1 MLRWSRRA
9 RRQREAPRTDTGRMA
24 GEADV
29 IHRIAER
36 TGRLGLELVDVAGN
50 VDDVSAHVS
59 REASQFAELTRFAEQ
74 MAEFNKTVD
83 EAAEAAQ
90 SVATRAARDVEHSR
104 GTIRESIGDIRGLA
118 AAVTDSGSR
127 LSYLEDALTQVAGV
141 ARGISGIARQ
151 TNLLALNAT
160 IEASRAGEAGRGFA
174 VVAEEVKELAR
185 QTGEATTRIDQTLGE
200 LSSQVR
206 ELVRR
211 GEESTSQATR
221 VQEGTQ
227 AIQAVMES
235 VAGAIAEVDRESGRI
250 VGAVREIDR
259 YCGETA
265 SGLAGLTHE
274 VERSAGHLDTAR
286 ERINRLLGFTE
297 ELVNITL
304 ESDTETEDSPFVR
317 HARATA
323 AAVSRTFEQAVA
335 EGRITV
341 EALFDRDYQPIA
353 GTDPQQYLS
362 RYTRFTDEV
371 LPPLQEPVRES
382 DPRIS
387 ACCTTDDRGYIA
399 THALPVSQPQR
410 PDDPVWNAA
419 NCRNRR
425 IFDDRVGKAAAA
437 NRRPFLLQVYRRD
450 MGGGDFQLFRDASA
464 PVTVNGRH
472 WGAVRVIYRL

>member
-1 MLRWSRRA
+1 M
-9 RRQREAPRTDTGRMA
+9 E
-24 GEADV
+24 
-29 IHRIAER
+29 RIAER
-36 TGRLGLELVDVAGN
+36 TGQLGLELVDVAGH

-59 REASQFAELTRFAEQ
+59 REAEQFAHLSGMAAQ
-74 MAEFNKTVD
+74 MAEVNKTVD
-83 EAAEAAQ
+83 QAASAAQ
-90 SVATRAARDVEHSR
+90 QVANDAAGEVDRSQAR
-104 GTIRESIGDIRGLA
+104 IRESIDDIRRLA
-118 AAVTDSGSR
+118 DAVTDSGGR
-127 LSYLEDALTQVAGV
+127 LAYLDEALGRVSGV
-141 ARGISGIARQ
+141 ARGISGIAKQ

-185 QTGEATTRIDQTLGE
+185 QTGEATAQIDETLAE
-200 LSSQVR
+200 LASQVR
-206 ELVRR
+206 ELVQR
-211 GEESTSQATR
+211 GEESSAQAHR
-221 VQEGTQ
+221 VQEGTH
-227 AIQAVMES
+227 AIQDVMTS
-235 VAGAIAEVDRESGRI
+235 VAAAIADVDRETGRI
-250 VGAVREIDR
+250 AGAVRDIDR

-265 SGLAGLTHE
+265 SGLAGLTE
-274 VERSAGHLDTAR
+274 DVERSSGNLDAAG

-304 ESDTETEDSPFVR
+304 ESDSDTEDSPFVR
-317 HARATA
+317 KAQETA
-323 AAVSRTFEQAVA
+323 AAVSRTFEKAVA
-335 EGRITV
+335 GGRISV
-341 EALFDRDYQPIA
+341 EDLFDRDYQPIR

-371 LPPLQEPVRES
+371 LPALQEPVRES
-382 DPRIS
+382 DSRIS

-425 IFDDRVGKAAAA
+425 IFDDRVGKAAAS

-450 MGGGDFQLFRDASA
+450 MGGGNFQLFRDASA
-464 PVTVNGRH
+464 PITVNGRH